1 MSRRRL
7 KQVNPFRDV
16 PATLGQWRTIR
27 RGWLKV
33 LIFIALAAAV
43 TALPYVVARD
53 SLQRPPID
61 EQTTSLALPAGVS
74 LDELQPA
81 EVHEVVD
88 GDTIDVLI
96 DGVLWRVRYF
106 GVDTPERGDR
116 CFREATDRNALLI
129 GEKVLLLPD
138 ERDEDNFG
146 RLLRYVF
153 LEDGTSIDA
162 TLVAEGFGWAW
173 TRDGRYRNEI
183 IALEDEAEAAG
194 RGCLWK

>member
-1 MSRRRL
+1 M
-7 KQVNPFRDV
+7 
-16 PATLGQWRTIR
+16 
-27 RGWLKV
+27 
-33 LIFIALAAAV
+33 
-43 TALPYVVARD
+43 
-53 SLQRPPID
+53 
-61 EQTTSLALPAGVS
+61 S
-74 LDELQPA
+74 LDELEAA
-81 EVHEVVD
+81 EVHEIVD

-96 DGVLWRVRYF
+96 EGRLWRVRYF

-116 CFREATDRNALLI
+116 CFREATDRNTLLI

-138 ERDEDNFG
+138 ERDEDSFG

-173 TRDGRYRNEI
+173 TRDGRYRDEI
-183 IALEDEAEAAG
+183 AALEDEAEAAG